1 MKDVKKESV
10 GREHAIKK
18 NTTKHKRRR
27 KRNLSLYY
35 FLMGLLTISV
45 LIVLSLTVF
54 FKISNVEVFGESNY
68 QNSEIL
74 STAAVPVG
82 SNLLMLDANQ
92 VKTRILNK
100 YLLIDSVSVKKKL
113 PSSVEITVYPAVN
126 FFQLLSNDGR
136 YITVSLNN
144 KVLSLSEER
153 DDTLMLIEGVEPSA
167 LREGDVLGDTLEGK
181 EVLIKNIKDAFE
193 KGSVTDIRGINF
205 ISPADIRVN
214 IENRLEVKLGS
225 ESKIDYKIQLV
236 SAVINEKIGK
246 NESGTIDATVEGT
259 AGFIAR

>member
-10 GREHAIKK
+10 GRERAIKK
-18 NTTKHKRRR
+18 NTAKHKRRR

-35 FLMGLLTISV
+35 FLMGLLTVSV

-54 FKISNVEVFGESNY
+54 FKISDVEVLGESAY
-68 QNSEIL
+68 QNSDIF
-74 STAAVPVG
+74 STAAVPIG
-82 SNLLMLDANQ
+82 SNLLMLDTNQ
-92 VKTRILNK
+92 VKTRILDK
-100 YLLIDSVSVKKKL
+100 YLLIDNISIKKKL
-113 PSSVEITVYPAVN
+113 PSSVEITVFPAVN
-126 FFQLLSNDGR
+126 FFQLLSTDGR
-136 YITVSLNN
+136 YLTVSLNN

-153 DDTLMLIEGVEPSA
+153 DEALMLIKGVAPSS
-167 LREGDVLGDTLEGK
+167 LREGDVLGSAIDGK

-193 KGSVTDIRGINF
+193 KGSITDIREINF